1 MNDRWLRRAVL
12 LAIVLLVLHAVGSWA
27 HSVLGTAGAILAV
40 MVVVAVSILSDRKA
54 RLTNGNSAWF
64 VVPLA
69 LFTALPVAYG
79 LWQLMAIEQNWWARG
94 VEFAPL
100 LSGFLVPVLLL
111 LAAYLELGR
120 RVPINTRRGASA
132 PWSS

>member
-27 HSVLGTAGAILAV
+27 YSALGTAGAILSV

-54 RLTNGNSAWF
+54 RLMNGNNAWF

-100 LSGFLVPVLLL
+100 LSGFLAPVLLL
-111 LAAYLELGR
+111 LAAYVELGR
-120 RVPINTRRGASA
+120 RVPTNTRSAASVQ
-132 PWSS
+132 WTN